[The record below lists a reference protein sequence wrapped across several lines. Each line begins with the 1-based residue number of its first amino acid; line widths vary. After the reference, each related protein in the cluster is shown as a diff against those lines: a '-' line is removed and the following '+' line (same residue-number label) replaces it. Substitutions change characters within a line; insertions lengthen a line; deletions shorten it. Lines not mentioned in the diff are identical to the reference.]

1 MIENRKSSIVE
12 VLLQFDVLGNK
23 DEFVRGM
30 KPFAGVEDFVNWW
43 ALLCRLAASLE
54 PPGDSES
61 RGYVLRF

>member
-1 MIENRKSSIVE
+1 MIENRKTSIIE

-30 KPFAGVEDFVNWW
+30 KPFASVEDSVNWW

-54 PPGDSES
+54 PPGDREP
-61 RGYVLRF
+61 RGCVLRF